1 MMYLSILLIATAFG
15 MYIQSKLKEKLG
27 FYARFPNA
35 FGLSGK
41 EVAERMLAEHGL
53 TDIRVMSLPDR
64 LRDHYTPQAKTL
76 NLSPEVYGGRS
87 ISAAAVAAHEC
98 GHVLQDV
105 NDYPWLPIRSALAP
119 IVSSV
124 SRVLSLVLIILVVI
138 AIFSAHFT
146 VGMAALIVGM
156 AQCVLFLFTL
166 ITLPMEYDASRRA
179 LDWMKG
185 TELNRSEQLHMTE
198 EAMRWAS
205 RTYIMLSL
213 TAVIHFV
220 YYLNIFQTS
229 TSSR

>member
-1 MMYLSILLIATAFG
+1 MYLYILLIAKAFG

-64 LRDHYTPQAKTL
+64 LRDHYNPQDKTL

-98 GHVLQDV
+98 GHILQDV

-124 SRVLSLVLIILVVI
+124 SKGIVIGAHHLSGYCHFFRSFYGGDGCLDCGHGPMRT
-138 AIFSAHFT
+138 FSFHPHHPSD
-146 VGMAALIVGM
+146 GIRCL
-156 AQCVLFLFTL
+156 
-166 ITLPMEYDASRRA
+166 
-179 LDWMKG
+179 
-185 TELNRSEQLHMTE
+185 
-198 EAMRWAS
+198 
-205 RTYIMLSL
+205 
-213 TAVIHFV
+213 
-220 YYLNIFQTS
+220 
-229 TSSR
+229 

>member
-1 MMYLSILLIATAFG
+1 M
-15 MYIQSKLKEKLG
+15 
-27 FYARFPNA
+27 
-35 FGLSGK
+35 
-41 EVAERMLAEHGL
+41 
-53 TDIRVMSLPDR
+53 
-64 LRDHYTPQAKTL
+64 
-76 NLSPEVYGGRS
+76 
-87 ISAAAVAAHEC
+87 
-98 GHVLQDV
+98 
-105 NDYPWLPIRSALAP
+105 
-119 IVSSV
+119 
-124 SRVLSLVLIILVVI
+124 LIILVVI
-138 AIFSAHFT
+138 AIFSAHFM